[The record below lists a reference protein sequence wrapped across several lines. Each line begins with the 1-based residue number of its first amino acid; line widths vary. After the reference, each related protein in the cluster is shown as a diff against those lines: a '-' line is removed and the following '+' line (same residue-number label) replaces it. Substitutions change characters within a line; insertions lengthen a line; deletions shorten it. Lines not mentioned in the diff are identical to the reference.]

1 MAKITLNLVSLI
13 EYMLQKYIWAVV
25 SILSSYVARSQ
36 NNSLVIFSAS
46 GDPFLLKVD
55 HQPVNT
61 VPQSNVKT
69 FDLSLGR
76 HVIEISMSSSGT
88 SALLKDSVL
97 FVNEAKYE
105 HKEFT
110 YALLQSGKTLSLQFK
125 SVSEPSGPL
134 LPPVPEAPKET
145 APVVDNSIY
154 GNLYQAKNNKP
165 VFFQNYNSETA
176 SCKTALTDKD
186 ISYALKLLKSVN
198 DEQRQMSYVKSIVQ
212 NNCYTTAQLQ
222 QLLLTFPAEM
232 DRLEIAKPAY
242 LHLSD
247 RKNIAQLNPAF
258 KYQSIKDSY
267 AAFAEDQENMVKQ
280 KNLHCSQ
287 AIDGAAFDQ
296 LQAKVKNSGYENE
309 KLIAVKKSLTNICL
323 SSEQVQKL
331 ALLFTHDREKLEC
344 LKCAYPV
351 IVDKENAAQ
360 LANQFQF
367 SETKQDFLKFISK
380 HVTE

>member
-1 MAKITLNLVSLI
+1 
-13 EYMLQKYIWAVV
+13 MLQKYIWAVM

-46 GDPFLLKVD
+46 GDPFLLTVD
-55 HQPVNT
+55 HRSINT
-61 VPQSNVKT
+61 TPQSNVKA

-76 HVIEISMSSSGT
+76 HTIEISVPSPG
-88 SALLKDSVL
+88 APRLLKDSVV

-105 HKEFT
+105 RKEFT
-110 YALLQSGKTLSLQFK
+110 YALVPSGKTLFLQFK
-125 SVSEPSGPL
+125 SVSELSGPL

-165 VFFQNYNSETA
+165 VFFQNYNSEMA

-186 ISYALKLLKSVN
+186 ISYAVKLLKSVN
-198 DEQRQMSYVKSIVQ
+198 DEERQMSYVKSIVQ
-212 NNCYTTAQLQ
+212 NNCYTTDQLK
-222 QLLLTFPAEM
+222 QLLLTFQAEM

-247 RKNIAQLNPAF
+247 RTNFAQLNAVF

-267 AAFAEDQENMVKQ
+267 AAFAQDQENILKQ
-280 KNLHCSQ
+280 KNLQCSQ
-287 AIDGAAFDQ
+287 AIDAAAFGQ
-296 LQAKVKNSGYENE
+296 LHSKVKNSGYENE
-309 KLIAVKKSLTNICL
+309 KLITAKKSLINVCL
-323 SSEQVQKL
+323 SSEQAQQL
-331 ALLFTHDREKLEC
+331 AMLFTHDREKLEC

-380 HVTE
+380 

>member
-13 EYMLQKYIWAVV
+13 EYMLQKYIWALM
-25 SILSSYVARSQ
+25 SILSSHVVRSQ

-46 GDPFLLKVD
+46 GEPFLLKVD
-55 HQPVNT
+55 HEAINAI
-61 VPQSNVKT
+61 PQSNVKA

-76 HVIEISMSSSGT
+76 HVIEISSSSSGN
-88 SALLKDSVL
+88 AILLKDSVV

-110 YALLQSGKTLSLQFK
+110 YALVPSGKALSLQFK

-134 LPPVPEAPKET
+134 LPPVPEAPKQT

-165 VFFQNYNSETA
+165 VFFQNYDSETS
-176 SCKTALTDKD
+176 SCKTSLTDKD
-186 ISYALKLLKSVN
+186 ISYAVRLLKSAN
-198 DEQRQMSYVKSIVQ
+198 DEERQMSYVKSIVL

-247 RKNIAQLNPAF
+247 KKNIAQLNPTF

-267 AAFAEDQENMVKQ
+267 AAFAEDQENLLKQ
-280 KNLHCSQ
+280 KSLHCSQ
-287 AIDGAAFDQ
+287 AIEGAAFEQ
-296 LQAKVKNSGYENE
+296 LHSKVKNSGYENE
-309 KLIAVKKSLTNICL
+309 KLIAVKKLLTNTCL
-323 SSEQVQKL
+323 SSDQAQKL

-351 IVDKENAAQ
+351 LVDKEHAAQ
-360 LANQFQF
+360 LAEQFQF

-380 HVTE
+380 

>member
-1 MAKITLNLVSLI
+1 MVSLI
-13 EYMLQKYIWAVV
+13 EYMLQKYIWVV
-25 SILSSYVARSQ
+25 MSILSSYVARSQ

-46 GDPFLLKVD
+46 GDPFLLRID
-55 HQPVNT
+55 QRAINA
-61 VPQSNVKT
+61 VPQSNVKA

-76 HVIEISMSSSGT
+76 HTIAIELPSTGSPRF
-88 SALLKDSVL
+88 LKDSVV
-97 FVNEAKYE
+97 FVNEAKYADQ
-105 HKEFT
+105 EFT
-110 YALLQSGKTLSLQFK
+110 YALVSSGKTLSLQFK
-125 SVSEPSGPL
+125 SVSEHSGPA

-165 VFFQNYNSETA
+165 VFFQNYNSETS

-186 ISYALKLLKSVN
+186 ISYAVKLLKTIN
-198 DEQRQMSYVKSIVQ
+198 DEERQMSYVKSIVQ
-212 NNCYTTAQLQ
+212 NNCYTTSQLQ

-247 RKNIAQLNPAF
+247 KKNSAQLNAVF

-267 AAFAEDQENMVKQ
+267 AAYVEDQENLVKQ
-280 KNLHCSQ
+280 QSLRCSQ
-287 AIDGAAFDQ
+287 AIDETAFQQ
-296 LQAKVKNSGYENE
+296 LHNKIKNSGYENE
-309 KLIAVKKSLTNICL
+309 KLIAAKKSLISVCL
-323 SSEQVQKL
+323 SSEQTQKL
-331 ALLFTHDREKLEC
+331 VLLFTHDREKLEY

-351 IVDKENAAQ
+351 IVDKEHAAL

-367 SETKQDFLKFISK
+367 TETKQDFLNFISK

>member
-1 MAKITLNLVSLI
+1 MVSLI
-13 EYMLQKYIWAVV
+13 EYMLQKYIWVV
-25 SILSSYVARSQ
+25 MSILSSYVARSQ

-55 HQPVNT
+55 QQVINA
-61 VPQSNVKT
+61 VPQSNVKA

-76 HVIEISMSSSGT
+76 HTIEISIPSSGT
-88 SALLKDSVL
+88 PRLMKDSVV
-97 FVNEAKYE
+97 FVSEAKYE
-105 HKEFT
+105 RKEFT
-110 YALLQSGKTLSLQFK
+110 YALVASGKTLSLQFK
-125 SVSEPSGPL
+125 SVSELSGPA

-165 VFFQNYNSETA
+165 VFFQNYNSATS
-176 SCKTALTDKD
+176 SCKTALTDTD
-186 ISYALKLLKSVN
+186 ISYAVKLLKTVN
-198 DEQRQMSYVKSIVQ
+198 DEERQMSYVKSIVQ

-247 RKNIAQLNPAF
+247 KKNIAQLNTVF

-267 AAFAEDQENMVKQ
+267 AAYAEDQENLVKQ
-280 KNLHCSQ
+280 KNLQCSQ
-287 AIDGAAFDQ
+287 AIDGATFNQ
-296 LQAKVKNSGYENE
+296 LHSKIKNSGYENE
-309 KLIAVKKSLTNICL
+309 KLIVAKKSLTNVCL
-323 SSEQVQKL
+323 SSEQAQQL
-331 ALLFTHDREKLEC
+331 AMLFTHDREKLEC

-351 IVDKENAAQ
+351 IVDKEHAAQ

-367 SETKQDFLKFISK
+367 TETKQDFLKFISK
-380 HVTE
+380 